1 MVDDIP
7 FANLGDAKDPFC
19 VSAPAPDARI
29 ERWLRLGY
37 TEYTGDRGDEV
48 DQIIASRAAQ
58 TAKEQDHRAATILS
72 LEENNRRLSVDLVA
86 ARQKIAALVDGDQS
100 GSLAKVAE
108 LADQLKTANAR
119 ITDLEARGEGGGTN
133 GVVEQFEH
141 ALEQL
146 ELAKA
151 RITELEAGI
160 LEVGEGDAPTVI
172 GALTADAVLN
182 ELRRIADLPQGYKK
196 ELLSLIAV
204 IDGTNPAA
212 GDD

>member
-1 MVDDIP
+1 MSKQTEEKATRRAVWTRGVYEMVDDIP
-7 FANLGDAKDPFC
+7 FANLGDDKDPFC

-119 ITDLEARGEGGGTN
+119 IT
-133 GVVEQFEH
+133 
-141 ALEQL
+141 
-146 ELAKA
+146 
-151 RITELEAGI
+151 ELEAGI